1 MRVEKRDGAIERK
14 VLTAMI
20 VSKQVLS
27 RIVPFWT
34 KDGLFKSKYSNIIG
48 GWCVKYFDR
57 YGDAPG
63 KEIETSYNRWVSTK
77 RPDSG
82 DLKLV
87 ERFLSV
93 LSDEYG
99 FSESGIKSDVTL
111 DLASELFNRV
121 KAERLAAE
129 IESDV
134 SHGKSLETVK
144 KIQTFKPVELGL
156 NTTIN
161 VMQDKDVLKEAFEVK
176 EESIIKFHGALGEF
190 FGNTFEPE
198 GFVAFM
204 APEKSTKS
212 FWLQEIAY
220 LGMVQRKR
228 VAFFEAGDM
237 TRRQRMRRFAIRA
250 SGRPKRAK
258 TIRYPIHL
266 EPSEDNDIA
275 EAVFEE
281 REFKKALDW
290 KTAWK
295 AMEKVM
301 HSKVKSSEP
310 YLKLACYPNGSL
322 SVKGIELQ
330 LELWQNE
337 GWIPDMIVVD
347 YADILASMQ
356 TQDEN
361 REQIN
366 KTWKGLRGLSQAQHA
381 LVVTATQSSAKGYSA
396 KILTRKEF
404 SDDKRKMAHCT
415 AMIGINISSEEKENS
430 QGRLNYVVLRDDEFV
445 VTKCVHYAGC
455 LDIGRV
461 VIKSTF

>member
-1 MRVEKRDGAIERK
+1 MKVEKREGAIERK

-27 RIVPFWT
+27 RIAPFWN
-34 KDGLFKSKYSNIIG
+34 KDGLFRNKYSNIIG
-48 GWCVKYFDR
+48 GWCVKYFHR
-57 YGDAPG
+57 YNDAPG
-63 KEIETSYNRWVSTK
+63 KEIETAYNRWIATK

-82 DLKLV
+82 DIKLV
-87 ERFLSV
+87 ERFLGV

-99 FSESGIKSDVTL
+99 YSSDGLKPDVTL
-111 DLASELFNRV
+111 DIASELFNRV
-121 KAERLAAE
+121 KAERLGAE

-134 SHGKSLETVK
+134 SHGKTLETVK
-144 KIQTFKPVELGL
+144 KIQLFKPIELGL
-156 NTTIN
+156 NATIN
-161 VMQDKDVLKEAFEVK
+161 VLQDKEVLREAFEVK
-176 EESIIKFHGALGEF
+176 EESIIKFKGALGEF

-220 LGMVQRKR
+220 LGMEQRKR
-228 VAFFEAGDM
+228 VAFFECGDM
-237 TRRQRMRRFAIRA
+237 SRRQRIRRFAIRA
-250 SGRPKRAK
+250 SGRPKRPK

-266 EPSEDNDIA
+266 EPAEDSDIA
-275 EAVFEE
+275 EAIFEE

-290 KTAWK
+290 KTASK
-295 AMEKVM
+295 AYDKVM
-301 HSKVKSSEP
+301 HNRVKSSDP
-310 YLKLACYPNGSL
+310 YLKLACHATGTL

-356 TQDEN
+356 SNDEN

-366 KTWKGLRGLSQAQHA
+366 KTWKGLRSLSQSHHA

-415 AMIGINISSEEKENS
+415 AMIGINITSEEKENS

-445 VTKCVHYAGC
+445 VTKCCHYAGC
-455 LDIGRV
+455 LDVGRV
-461 VIKSTF
+461 AIKSTF